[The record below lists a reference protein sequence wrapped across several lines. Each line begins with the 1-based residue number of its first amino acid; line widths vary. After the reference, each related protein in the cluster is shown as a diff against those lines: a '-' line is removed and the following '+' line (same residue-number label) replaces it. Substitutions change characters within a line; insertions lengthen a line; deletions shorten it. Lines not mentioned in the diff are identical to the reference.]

1 MKRIVLA
8 GAALALAIVAVPSG
22 AAPAPQ
28 SKIVHAEGCVEPGVE
43 ARCLMVKDLK
53 SGVLYNVFIK
63 DPKPSIGDG
72 IEFTGVPHNGLTTCM
87 QGIALDVSDWA
98 RKDSL
103 KCSQLEAPKK

>member
-1 MKRIVLA
+1 
-8 GAALALAIVAVPSG
+8 
-22 AAPAPQ
+22 
-28 SKIVHAEGCVEPGVE
+28 
-43 ARCLMVKDLK
+43 
-53 SGVLYNVFIK
+53 VFIK

-87 QGIALDVSDWA
+87 QGIALDVTDWA